1 MSTIWAAPAPTRVLN
16 LRGAPVAERRP
27 GDDDDDDDDATGP
40 HGAKPSQRAGDEPFE
55 DVAGAARG
63 PRVGRIDA
71 WRDQGFASAREQ
83 RDALK
88 SDLGRYNARRRRQG
102 RAPLTEDEFDAMIA
116 HGGGDEVSS
125 ISGSDDSDSD

>member
-27 GDDDDDDDDATGP
+27 GDDDDDATGSL
-40 HGAKPSQRAGDEPFE
+40 GAKPSSRAGDESPFE

-63 PRVGRIDA
+63 PRMGRIDA

-83 RDALK
+83 REALK

-102 RAPLTEDEFDAMIA
+102 RAPLTEDEFCLLYT
-116 HGGGDEVSS
+116 SPS
-125 ISGSDDSDSD
+125 PRDS